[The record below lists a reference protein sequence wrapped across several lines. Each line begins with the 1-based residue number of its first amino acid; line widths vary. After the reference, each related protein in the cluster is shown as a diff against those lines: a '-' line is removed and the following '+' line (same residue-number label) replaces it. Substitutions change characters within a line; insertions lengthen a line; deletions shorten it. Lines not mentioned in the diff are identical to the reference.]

1 MNFVDKLIKNGYL
14 KSPEIIQA
22 FRKIN
27 RSDFLP
33 DKIRDQAEIDA
44 PLSIG
49 YGQTIS
55 QPSTVAFML
64 ELLQPQ
70 KGDKILEVGAGS
82 GWQTALLA
90 EIVGG
95 NGSVIS
101 IERIKE
107 LKKFA
112 QDNCRKYNFIKSGI
126 IKIFYGD
133 GSIGMQDQAPFDKI
147 IVAAA
152 YPDIPPELME
162 QLKINGR
169 LVMPVGEYGFQ
180 EIVLLKKKN
189 NLKFEEEKYPGFI
202 FVPLIREYD

>member
-1 MNFVDKLIKNGYL
+1 MNFVDKLIRNRYL

-22 FRKIN
+22 FRKIS

-70 KGDKILEVGAGS
+70 KGDKILEVGTGS

-95 NGSVIS
+95 NGKVIS
-101 IERIKE
+101 IERIRE

-112 QDNCRKYNFIKSGI
+112 QDNCKRYNFIKSGI

-133 GSIGMQDQAPFDKI
+133 GSIGMKDQAPFDKI

-152 YPDIPPELME
+152 YPDIPQELME
-162 QLKINGR
+162 QLRVNGS
-169 LVMPVGEYGFQ
+169 LVMPVGKYGFQ

-202 FVPLIREYD
+202 FVPLIRKQ